1 MLGILDLWSYR
12 PKPGLHCVYCI
23 RLNI

>member
-1 MLGILDLWSYR
+1 MLGILDLWSY
-12 PKPGLHCVYCI
+12 KPGLHCVYCT